1 MAHLYANENFPLKVV
16 QQLRA
21 LGHDVLTVAEAGN
34 AGQRIPDHEVL
45 AYAVKSGR
53 AILTI
58 NCCYF
63 NRLHR
68 ETTDHRGIIVCTQD
82 DDIEGQALRIHEALI
97 ATDQL
102 AGQLI
107 RIIRP
112 LR

>member
-1 MAHLYANENFPLKVV
+1 MARLYANENFPLKVV

-58 NCCYF
+58 NRRDF
-63 NRLHR
+63 
-68 ETTDHRGIIVCTQD
+68 
-82 DDIEGQALRIHEALI
+82 
-97 ATDQL
+97 
-102 AGQLI
+102 
-107 RIIRP
+107 IRP
-112 LR
+112 IHACSVKLAVYFLKILQAAAMREFAEIVTYRFTGMKTGQSGKEYRTL